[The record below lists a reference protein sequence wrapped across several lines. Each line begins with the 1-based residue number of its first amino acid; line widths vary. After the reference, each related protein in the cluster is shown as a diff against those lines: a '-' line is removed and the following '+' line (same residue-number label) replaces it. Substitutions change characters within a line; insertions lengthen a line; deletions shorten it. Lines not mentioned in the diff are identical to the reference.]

1 MEMEP
6 LRHALAAM
14 LHRFFVFQGS
24 DRLVCTPSKLHALVA
39 ETSRVCKDAQLLKV
53 SSRRS

>member
-1 MEMEP
+1 
-6 LRHALAAM
+6 M

-39 ETSRVCKDAQLLKV
+39 ETARICDDAQLLKV
-53 SSRRS
+53 GISLVGAARHTRSR